1 MIKKIILIVLGFLVA
16 VVAVVVILFYVRGP
30 FVGFAGS
37 RTADGSRAVS
47 DGGVKVAGWNG
58 EVDPAEEKA
67 GMSIQDAKL
76 SQEGDSLHATTG
88 PAATYWMNGANASGD
103 YTVKATFHEL
113 KYMNLNTHPHPYGV
127 FIGGND
133 MATPGQTELYCAA
146 YGNGKFIVRGFGP
159 APFKMN
165 GFLGEANDAVHKAA
179 GQGQPVT
186 QDVALSVKGGKV
198 ECSINGTVV
207 ASYDKALVV
216 TSGKLKSTDGVY
228 GLRFAHNTDV
238 MVTSLTMTKN

>member
-1 MIKKIILIVLGFLVA
+1 MKKKIILIVLGSLFAIVALLA
-16 VVAVVVILFYVRGP
+16 VVLYLRAP
-30 FVGFAGS
+30 FVGFPGS

-47 DGGVKVAGWNG
+47 DGGVKIAGWNG
-58 EVDPAEEKA
+58 DVDVAEERA
-67 GMSIQDAKL
+67 GMSIRDAKL

-103 YTVKATFHEL
+103 YTVKATFHEP

-127 FIGGND
+127 FIGGNE
-133 MATPGQTELYCAA
+133 MGTRGQTDLYCAA

-165 GFLGEANDAVHKAA
+165 GFLGDANDAVHKAA
-179 GQGQPVT
+179 GQGQPVS
-186 QDVALSVKGGKV
+186 QDIALSVKGSKV

-207 ASYDKALVV
+207 ASYEKALLV
-216 TSGKLKSTDGVY
+216 TGGKLKSTDGTY

-238 MVTSLTMTKN
+238 MVTGLTMTRN